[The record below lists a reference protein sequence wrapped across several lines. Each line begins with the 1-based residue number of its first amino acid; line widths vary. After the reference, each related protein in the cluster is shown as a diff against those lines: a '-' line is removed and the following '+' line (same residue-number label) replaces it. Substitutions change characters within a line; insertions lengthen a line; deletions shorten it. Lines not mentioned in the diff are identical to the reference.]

1 MNMQIEY
8 QKKIAREQKYR
19 RVYSS
24 LVNTAIVASR
34 IKVLREAMLAMLVP
48 VVEKSILISQ
58 GKIVNK
64 RILKD
69 KTDMMMAVIYS
80 ALRTNIHKKTLQIL
94 MKDVFLNQEAKSK
107 EYKFQTKHGFI
118 PPGFIN
124 IAPGKQCN
132 LKCLHCYAN
141 ASTDKEKLSYKVFS
155 RIIKE
160 AKDNWG
166 THFFVI
172 TGGEPFLWK
181 DEGYTLLD
189 IAERNQDCLFLVY
202 TNGTLLH
209 GDNLKRV
216 SKLCNILPAIS
227 VEGMEEATDARRGK
241 GLFKKIVKVMN
252 NLRNKDIAF
261 GISVTATTENYRE
274 ILSDEFIDY
283 FFKKLGASFGWLFHY
298 MPIGRAPNP
307 SLMPTPEQRLWM
319 WHRSWDIVRK
329 EKIMLGDFWNHGTVS
344 NGCISAAKP
353 GGYFYIDWNGNII
366 PCAFFPYSTININDI
381 YEDGKTINAIFD
393 DPFLKAIRSWQQN
406 YGCLNAKL
414 NAETDWLRPC
424 PMRDHYTTAQEV
436 VNKYHARLIDGND
449 PVMRSKRYANEMMEF
464 DRNLKEKVG
473 TFWCEEYIKNGQ
485 PSCNQS

>member
-1 MNMQIEY
+1 MNMQIGY
-8 QKKIAREQKYR
+8 QKKVAREQKYR
-19 RVYSS
+19 RVYSP
-24 LVNTAIVASR
+24 LVNTAITASR
-34 IKVLREAMLAMLVP
+34 INVLREAMLAMLVP
-48 VVEKSILISQ
+48 VVEKSLLISQ
-58 GKIVNK
+58 GKVVNK

-80 ALRTNIHKKTLQIL
+80 ALRARIHKKTVQIL
-94 MKDVFLNQEAKSK
+94 MKDIFLNQEAKSK
-107 EYKFQTKHGFI
+107 EYEFQVKHGFV
-118 PPGFIN
+118 PPAFIN

-166 THFFVI
+166 AHFFVI
-172 TGGEPFLWK
+172 TGGEPTLWK
-181 DEGYTLLD
+181 DQGYTLLD

-209 GDNLKRV
+209 GETLKRL

-252 NLRNKDIAF
+252 NLRDEDIAF
-261 GISVTATTENYRE
+261 GISVTATRENYRE

-319 WHRSWDIVRK
+319 WQRSWDIVRK

-344 NGCISAAKP
+344 NGCISAARP
-353 GGYFYIDWNGNII
+353 GGYFYIDWNGNIM
-366 PCAFFPYSTININDI
+366 PCAFFPYSTMNINDI
-381 YEDGKTINAIFD
+381 YKSGKTINAIFE

-414 NAETDWLRPC
+414 DAQTDWLRPC
-424 PMRDHYTTAQEV
+424 PMRDHYATARKV

-449 PVMRSKRYANEMMEF
+449 PVMRSKRYANEMIEF
-464 DRNLKEKVG
+464 DRNLEEKVG
-473 TFWCEEYIKNGQ
+473 SFWCEEYINNGGH
-485 PSCNQS
+485 

>member
-1 MNMQIEY
+1 MQIGY
-8 QKKIAREQKYR
+8 QKKVARELKYR
-19 RVYSS
+19 RVYSP
-24 LVNTAIVASR
+24 LVNTAITASR
-34 IKVLREAMLAMLVP
+34 INVLREAMLAMLVP
-48 VVEKSILISQ
+48 VVEKSLLISQ
-58 GKIVNK
+58 GKVVNK

-80 ALRTNIHKKTLQIL
+80 ALRARIHKKTVQIL
-94 MKDVFLNQEAKSK
+94 MKDIFLNQEAKSK
-107 EYKFQTKHGFI
+107 EYEFQVKHGFV
-118 PPGFIN
+118 PPAFIN

-166 THFFVI
+166 AHFFVI
-172 TGGEPFLWK
+172 TGGEPTLWK
-181 DEGYTLLD
+181 DQGYTLLD

-209 GDNLKRV
+209 GETLKRL

-252 NLRNKDIAF
+252 NLRDEDIAF
-261 GISVTATTENYRE
+261 GISVTATRENYRE

-319 WHRSWDIVRK
+319 WQRSWDIVRK

-344 NGCISAAKP
+344 NGCISAARP
-353 GGYFYIDWNGNII
+353 GGYFYIDWNGNIM
-366 PCAFFPYSTININDI
+366 PCAFFPYSTMNINDI
-381 YEDGKTINAIFD
+381 YKDGKTINAIFE

-414 NAETDWLRPC
+414 DAQTDWLRPC
-424 PMRDHYTTAQEV
+424 PMRDHYATARKV

-449 PVMRSKRYANEMMEF
+449 PVMRSKRYANEMIEF
-464 DRNLKEKVG
+464 DRNLEEKVG

>member
-1 MNMQIEY
+1 MNMQIGY
-8 QKKIAREQKYR
+8 QKKVARELKYR
-19 RVYSS
+19 RVYSP
-24 LVNTAIVASR
+24 LVNTAITASR
-34 IKVLREAMLAMLVP
+34 INVLREAMLAMLVP
-48 VVEKSILISQ
+48 VVEKSLLISQ
-58 GKIVNK
+58 GKVVNK

-80 ALRTNIHKKTLQIL
+80 ALRARIHKKTVQIL
-94 MKDVFLNQEAKSK
+94 MKDIFLNQEAKSK
-107 EYKFQTKHGFI
+107 EYEFQVKHGFV
-118 PPGFIN
+118 PPAFIN

-166 THFFVI
+166 AHFFVI
-172 TGGEPFLWK
+172 TGGEPTLWK
-181 DEGYTLLD
+181 DQGYTLLD

-209 GDNLKRV
+209 GETLKRL

-252 NLRNKDIAF
+252 NLRDEDIAF
-261 GISVTATTENYRE
+261 GISVTATRENYRE

-319 WHRSWDIVRK
+319 WQRSWDIVRK

-344 NGCISAAKP
+344 NGCISAARP
-353 GGYFYIDWNGNII
+353 GGYFYIDWNGNIM
-366 PCAFFPYSTININDI
+366 PCAFFPYSTMNINDI
-381 YEDGKTINAIFD
+381 YK
-393 DPFLKAIRSWQQN
+393 
-406 YGCLNAKL
+406 
-414 NAETDWLRPC
+414 TDWLRPC
-424 PMRDHYTTAQEV
+424 PMRDHYATARKV

-449 PVMRSKRYANEMMEF
+449 PVMRSKRYANEMIEF
-464 DRNLKEKVG
+464 DRNLEEKVG

>member
-1 MNMQIEY
+1 MNMQIGY
-8 QKKIAREQKYR
+8 QKKVARELKYR
-19 RVYSS
+19 RVYSP
-24 LVNTAIVASR
+24 LVNTAITASR
-34 IKVLREAMLAMLVP
+34 INVLREAMLAMLVP
-48 VVEKSILISQ
+48 VVEKSLLISQ
-58 GKIVNK
+58 GKVVNK

-80 ALRTNIHKKTLQIL
+80 ALRARIHKKTVQIL
-94 MKDVFLNQEAKSK
+94 MKDIFLNQEAKSK
-107 EYKFQTKHGFI
+107 EYEFQVKHGFV
-118 PPGFIN
+118 PPAFIN

-166 THFFVI
+166 AHFFVI
-172 TGGEPFLWK
+172 TGGEPTLWK
-181 DEGYTLLD
+181 DQGYTLLD

-209 GDNLKRV
+209 GETLKRL

-252 NLRNKDIAF
+252 NLRDEDIAF
-261 GISVTATTENYRE
+261 GISVTATRENYRE

-319 WHRSWDIVRK
+319 WQRSWDIVRK

-344 NGCISAAKP
+344 NGCISAARP
-353 GGYFYIDWNGNII
+353 GGYFYIDWNGNIM
-366 PCAFFPYSTININDI
+366 PCAFFPYSTMNINDI
-381 YEDGKTINAIFD
+381 YKSGKTINAIFE

-414 NAETDWLRPC
+414 DAQTDWLRPC
-424 PMRDHYTTAQEV
+424 PMRDHYATARKV

-449 PVMRSKRYANEMMEF
+449 PVMRSKRYANEMIEF
-464 DRNLKEKVG
+464 DRDLKEKVG
-473 TFWCEEYIKNGQ
+473 SFWCEEYINNGGH
-485 PSCNQS
+485 

>member
-1 MNMQIEY
+1 MGLQLADQRQIA
-8 QKKIAREQKYR
+8 KEQ
-19 RVYSS
+19 RVSRTLSS
-24 LVNTAIVASR
+24 LTDVAIFVSR
-34 IKVLREAMLAMLVP
+34 SKILRETTLKFFTP
-48 VVEKSILISQ
+48 VVEHAVYLSQ
-58 GKIVNK
+58 KNIVNK

-80 ALRTNIHKKTLQIL
+80 ALRANIHKKTVQIL
-94 MKDVFLNQEAKSK
+94 MKDVILNQEAKSK
-107 EYKFQTKHGFI
+107 EYKFQVKHGFV

-124 IAPGKQCN
+124 IAPGKLCN

-181 DEGYTLLD
+181 DEEYTLLD

-209 GDNLKRV
+209 GDTLKRL

-252 NLRNKDIAF
+252 NLRNEDIAF

-283 FFKKLGASFGWLFHY
+283 FFKKLGAGFGWLFHY
-298 MPIGRAPNP
+298 MPIGREPNP

-319 WHRSWDIVRK
+319 WQRSWNIVRK

-344 NGCISAAKP
+344 NGCISAARP

-366 PCAFFPYSTININDI
+366 PCAFFPYSTMNINDI
-381 YEDGKTINAIFD
+381 YKNGKTIDAIFE
-393 DPFLKAIRSWQQN
+393 DPFFKAIRTWQQN

-424 PMRDHYTTAQEV
+424 PIRDHYATALKV

-449 PVMRSKRYANEMMEF
+449 PVMRSKGYANEMIEF

-473 TFWCEEYIKNGQ
+473 SFWCEEYIKNGQ
-485 PSCNQS
+485 PSCN